1 MIEIAFLLGLIIFS
15 SLSKKENI
23 LYLIVF
29 LLPFHT
35 FIKSCFVYYEGGGNI
50 FTVWKEL
57 VIIILCFKVYTNYH
71 IKFSKNLSI
80 LLQIFLGVI
89 LVFYFFSN
97 NHSDSLATLRD
108 HLFPIIL
115 FVALS
120 CCPLDVRVAKKTA
133 LIFAVSVIINCIMG
147 FVQNFFLNIPI
158 SMLMGRIDFIDDSG
172 YVQYKTTSA
181 RILGFERMSGIMGGP
196 NTFGVF
202 CSFTFVFFLGIF
214 LNTKKFLFSFWERNL
229 VLITAILSM
238 VCLLFSFSRAGW
250 VIAFLGALIS
260 LRLGAIKIH
269 LRYLVVV
276 GALTALSGFFLLEY
290 FPQVGEVLYN
300 SVTGKEASAAD
311 RSNNFNNALEINLT
325 EPFGHGLGTT
335 DHRYK
340 SYEFFAES
348 AFMNIAYEIGLLG
361 LLLLILLH
369 FAIFRK
375 MYDYKG
381 AEFRPFAKIAI
392 SVTLPT
398 LLVCFVSINPYGM
411 PYIYLWWLLLG
422 LGINHFNHLSP
433 MLKKRKRKVL
443 KLV

>member
-1 MIEIAFLLGLIIFS
+1 MLEISFLLGLIIFS

-23 LYLIVF
+23 IYLIVF

-35 FIKSCFVYYEGGGNI
+35 FLKSCFVYFEGGGNI
-50 FTVWKEL
+50 FTVWKEI
-57 VIIILCFKVYTNYH
+57 VIIILSAKVYASPH
-71 IKFSKNLSI
+71 IKFNKSLSL

-89 LVFYFFSN
+89 LIFYFFSN
-97 NHSDSLATLRD
+97 NHSDSLATFRD
-108 HLFPIIL
+108 HLFPIVL
-115 FVALS
+115 FVTLS
-120 CCPLDVRVAKKTA
+120 CCPLDIKIAKKTA
-133 LIFAVSVIINCIMG
+133 VVFAISVVINCIMG

-158 SMLMGRIDFIDDSG
+158 SILMGRIDFIDDSG

-196 NTFGVF
+196 NTFGMF
-202 CSFTFVFFLGIF
+202 CAFTFVFFFGIF
-214 LNTKKFLFSFWERNL
+214 LTAKKFLFSFWERNL
-229 VLITAILSM
+229 ILISAIISM

-250 VIAFLGALIS
+250 VIAFLGGLAI
-260 LRLGAIKIH
+260 LRFSAIKIH
-269 LRYLVVV
+269 FRYLFV
-276 GALTALSGFFLLEY
+276 ALSLIIISAFFLLEY
-290 FPQVGEVLYN
+290 FPQIGDVLYN
-300 SVTGKEASAAD
+300 SITGKEASAAD

-361 LLLLILLH
+361 LMLLIFLH
-369 FAIFRK
+369 FRIFKK

-381 AEFRPFAKIAI
+381 SEFRPFAKIAI
-392 SVTLPT
+392 SITIPT
-398 LLVCFVSINPYGM
+398 LLVCFVSINPYGI

-422 LGINHFNHLSP
+422 LGLNHFNHLSAVNKKLKRK
-433 MLKKRKRKVL
+433 MLKFA
-443 KLV
+443 